1 MSWAGAHSLPHIR
14 NIHISTRLFPL
25 ILTDLSE
32 ALWAVLGFCVP
43 SVTTGVL
50 TAPFGSGA
58 ERTVNFPITHLNAAI
73 YVAICQ
79 VKVASV
85 C

>member
-1 MSWAGAHSLPHIR
+1 MLSFIFL
-14 NIHISTRLFPL
+14 L
-25 ILTDLSE
+25 IPASVLTDLSE
-32 ALWAVLGFCVP
+32 TLWAVLHFCVP

-58 ERTVNFPITHLNAAI
+58 EYTVNFPITHLGAAI
-73 YVAICQ
+73 YVAIYQ
-79 VKVASV
+79 VKVASI